1 MKLKEKVIKSL
12 PESMKSNK
20 ALGLPIGTTE
30 TLVDFTVEKL
40 IRLYLKSD
48 YTNTM
53 RLILLSKNDISKREI
68 LIDKYREVGIL
79 SENAIKVAEQIN
91 ATVFIN
97 LKRETRSITY
107 KISEVMDKVKSRLML
122 VLDIIMDH

>member
-1 MKLKEKVIKSL
+1 
-12 PESMKSNK
+12 
-20 ALGLPIGTTE
+20 
-30 TLVDFTVEKL
+30 
-40 IRLYLKSD
+40 
-48 YTNTM
+48 M